1 MTVIETNWETWKP
14 STREDKE
21 AILRELDTVLASAHF
36 RNSKRYP
43 AFLRFTV
50 EHTLGGESHKLK
62 ERTLGIE
69 VFGRQPTYDTNA
81 DTVVRY
87 TAGEVRKRLS
97 LYYHSGTGSGLQIAL
112 PVGSYVPEFLRAS
125 ESAAVLGTSK
135 QRESGLAALVDAIEV
150 EHPFD
155 SAQHSGAI
163 PAPVEQRLP
172 SRDEGVSERKMLA
185 LGFACFLV
193 LVAVVLIGFYWH
205 RQAVTKSTALESFWN
220 PVLRERGTV
229 LLCSGAVVFGP
240 SHFSGTTTASKDS
253 EYSFASM
260 QIVAA
265 VAKISGLLEHRGATY
280 DLQASSST
288 SLPDLRDRSV
298 ILFGGYN
305 NDWTMRLTDPL
316 RFHFAPVLT
325 HSIVD
330 REQPNVAW
338 ARNSQL
344 PYSNSDDYALIA
356 RFHDSTTGGEV
367 VVLAGI
373 GRNGS
378 EAAAQFVTSPE
389 YMQLLADRIGG
400 SLAGKNIEAVLK
412 VNVID
417 GKTGAPSVQ
426 AVHVW

>member
-1 MTVIETNWETWKP
+1 MPATETDWEVWRP
-14 STREDKE
+14 SAPEEKE
-21 AILRELDTVLASAHF
+21 AILRELDAVLASAHF

-50 EHTLGGESHKLK
+50 EHTLAGESDKLK

-97 LYYHSGTGSGLQIAL
+97 LYYHPGKGSGFQIAL
-112 PVGSYVPEFLRAS
+112 PAGSYVPEFLRITDW
-125 ESAAVLGTSK
+125 AVVADKSR
-135 QRESGLAALVDAIEV
+135 QSESGLAGSIGAIEL
-150 EHPFD
+150 EPNLDWNQHPAPAP
-155 SAQHSGAI
+155 AQVISLPSFSEDVSGRKMPGLNFAI
-163 PAPVEQRLP
+163 PLILIAVL
-172 SRDEGVSERKMLA
+172 
-185 LGFACFLV
+185 LG
-193 LVAVVLIGFYWH
+193 GFYWH
-205 RQAVTKSTALESFWN
+205 RHSVSKLTALDSFWN
-220 PVLRERGTV
+220 PVLQEHGTV

-240 SHFSGTTTASKDS
+240 SHFSGTTTASKED

-260 QIVAA
+260 QIVSA
-265 VAKISGLLEHRGATY
+265 VAKISGLLEHRGETY
-280 DLQASSST
+280 DLQAAPVT
-288 SLPDLRDRSV
+288 PLNDLRDRPI

-305 NDWTMRLTDPL
+305 NDWTMRLTAPL
-316 RFHFAPVLT
+316 RFHFAPVMT

-330 REQPNVAW
+330 REQPNVSW

-344 PYSNSDDYALIA
+344 PYSDSDDYALIA

-378 EAAAQFVTSPE
+378 EAAAEFATSPE
-389 YMQLLADRIGG
+389 YMQALADRAGG
-400 SLAGKNIEAVLK
+400 SLSVKNIEAVVK
-412 VNVID
+412 VSVID
-417 GKTGAPSVQ
+417 GKTGAPSIQ